1 MKDVEIADRQR
12 RRRQGGSERSILNGS
27 ANARR
32 VRRRPALVAWTLVA
46 AALVSLLLTTWSY
59 FRAADQLAGHRA
71 EEKYQQFIQRR
82 NEALVYGLLAPDEGA
97 LWPASGHSNLCP
109 LTGAKNGISRRSG
122 FPAAP
127 IVGVFS
133 GGSSFRAV
141 PASKVILVLSANGD
155 SQPARAAHDYAV
167 ALNTFLDLNASPNGP
182 QTTGVQ
188 GSGTNLNA
196 AGPPRSPSADVYT
209 RAELLVPEAYVQRLE
224 TQSGDGQ
231 QGPETL
237 PLSSQADEGLTPV
250 PSEIR
255 AESADR
261 RAVSD
266 GSVETRDGG
275 KWTYV
280 INVFLVVSIPMM
292 WTCWVSRP
300 IWSRQSTPA

>member
-1 MKDVEIADRQR
+1 MIIDV
-12 RRRQGGSERSILNGS
+12 
-27 ANARR
+27 
-32 VRRRPALVAWTLVA
+32 
-46 AALVSLLLTTWSY
+46 
-59 FRAADQLAGHRA
+59 
-71 EEKYQQFIQRR
+71 
-82 NEALVYGLLAPDEGA
+82 
-97 LWPASGHSNLCP
+97 P
-109 LTGAKNGISRRSG
+109 L
-122 FPAAP
+122 PAAP
-127 IVGVFS
+127 IVVVFS
-133 GGSSFRAV
+133 GGSAFRAV
-141 PASKVILVLSANGD
+141 PASKVILVISANGD

-167 ALNTFLDLNASPNGP
+167 ALNTFLDLNASPNVP

-196 AGPPRSPSADVYT
+196 FDPPRSPSADVYT

-224 TQSGDGQ
+224 TQSRDEQ

-237 PLSSQADEGLTPV
+237 PLSSHADEGLTPV

-261 RAVSD
+261 HAVSD
-266 GSVETRDGG
+266 ERVETRDGG

-300 IWSRQSTPA
+300 IWSRQSTLA